1 MEHDAKLR
9 SKRMA
14 KNCSRP
20 RDQPKGNAAKDG
32 AKKKK
37 RDRSVCCLDFSVF
50 RGIKCNYCG
59 KKVRDMRDKWL
70 PSGRQNSANGLKV
83 VCASPDG
90 WKSGSSRLGR
100 LSRNLEHTSRTWIR
114 SVHAECYSAD
124 HLSQPFSLSSMLL
137 NSRPRK
143 WVARTMQSFTSI
155 LLNTRFPVNVRA
167 YAFVIFD

>member
-1 MEHDAKLR
+1 MEYDAKLR
-9 SKRMA
+9 SIRMA

-20 RDQPKGNAAKDG
+20 RDQPKGNAGKDG

-37 RDRSVCCLDFSVF
+37 KDRSVCCLDFSVF

-90 WKSGSSRLGR
+90 
-100 LSRNLEHTSRTWIR
+100 
-114 SVHAECYSAD
+114 
-124 HLSQPFSLSSMLL
+124 
-137 NSRPRK
+137 
-143 WVARTMQSFTSI
+143 
-155 LLNTRFPVNVRA
+155 
-167 YAFVIFD
+167 